1 MKVILTKIILAKE
14 EGRISQHSKEVADAE
29 GDWQVVHV
37 EEKAK
42 VLFDGGIEGFKF
54 FHNGFELSKFFDLC
68 DLDTESD
75 DSDTIYL
82 DLFKEEYEDNV
93 PRDEFPAKNM
103 TQGPNSIENPNFF
116 LD

>member
-29 GDWQVVHV
+29 GDWQVGDV
-37 EEKAK
+37 EARAK
-42 VLFDGGIEGFKF
+42 VLFESGIEGYKF